1 MASASPSDDVAES
14 EFVPDDGPR
23 THDAEKVKEV
33 LDLDRARTVQRSMLN
48 FQHRLPHAMK
58 KVMRQK
64 LVSLWCA
71 AHALGGVNWSQLYD
85 LLATCKVNDDG
96 SLSDN
101 LQISAD
107 VIGQRQKSEREQRA
121 RTNLERARC
130 AEQKEKFSNELTSA
144 LHSPPVAELCPALV
158 MLIEQQEEQELR
170 SLADAD
176 YGVTDFIEPHL
187 GKEMLTRMVRE
198 IKERNDVMMHELSI
212 GEWNNTAL
220 NQYRDLAMV
229 WPDRWQTIEGIP
241 TQKVRDWIEGK
252 SAGAAIDGPT
262 WWLVFARRCGY
273 VERDENGVPKLDDED
288 RTIPLVFDDR
298 FEIDHIIMSS
308 TAHEHKVYLNSG
320 LLDHP
325 DNYMIVYRGPNRHKL
340 FQMSIGKI
348 CPLKSYLIG
357 PTNTR
362 HVTNSYQHRFSSLEK
377 NRQALLKAATTVLSK
392 KTREQHLVPY
402 NTSYKANQET
412 NMKRLVSN
420 TASRRDASSLAKKNG
435 QSTLTFATEPLA
447 KRAKVDEGGS
457 STDDAKASEEE
468 EEEEEEDNP
477 EEEDEVLTDDD
488 DSNGSEEEKWSDITG
503 VDWHKAGNKWRVQT
517 TAKGIHPKN
526 ADGEWTVWTNKP
538 REHVGYY
545 TSKAEAEGAYAPEQE
560 KRGKQW
566 CAEVEATKNLPYL
579 PWCRKHIEPPTD
591 WVQGKQY
598 AYIHFGDQGGHV
610 GPVLVTLVK
619 NRTRKDKDG
628 KEHQRWQTIVSR
640 PFKKA
645 TKQYFRKPPSTSSQS
660 AAAKQTK

>member
-1 MASASPSDDVAES
+1 
-14 EFVPDDGPR
+14 
-23 THDAEKVKEV
+23 
-33 LDLDRARTVQRSMLN
+33 
-48 FQHRLPHAMK
+48 MK

-107 VIGQRQKSEREQRA
+107 VIGQRQKTEREQRS

-130 AEQKEKFSNELTSA
+130 AEQKEKFSKELASA

-170 SLADAD
+170 SLANAD

-198 IKERNDVMMHELSI
+198 IKERNDVMLHELSI
-212 GEWNNTAL
+212 GEWNSTAL

-273 VERDENGVPKLDDED
+273 VERDDNGIPKLDDED
-288 RTIPLVFDDR
+288 RTIPLEFDDR

-377 NRQALLKAATTVLSK
+377 NRQALLKAATNVLSK

-402 NTSYKANQET
+402 TTSYKAKQEN

-420 TASRRDASSLAKKNG
+420 TASRKDASSLAKKNG
-435 QSTLTFATEPLA
+435 QSTLTFATEPPPA
-447 KRAKVDEGGS
+447 KRTKVDEGET
-457 STDDAKASEEE
+457 STTASAEEE
-468 EEEEEEDNP
+468 EEVEEDGS
-477 EEEDEVLTDDD
+477 ESDQEMLADDD
-488 DSNGSEEEKWSDITG
+488 DGSNGSEEEQRSNITG
-503 VDWHKAGNKWRVQT
+503 LTWNKEKVKWQVQT
-517 TAKGIHPKN
+517 TQKGIHPKN
-526 ADGEWTVWTNKP
+526 ADGEWSVWTNKP
-538 REHVGYY
+538 QKHVRYY
-545 TSKAEAEGAYAPEQE
+545 TSKAKAEAAYAPEQE
-560 KRGKQW
+560 ERGRQW
-566 CAEVEATKNLPYL
+566 CLEVEATKDLPYL
-579 PWCRKHIEPPTD
+579 PWCRKRIEPPAD
-591 WVQGKQY
+591 WVKGKQY
-598 AYIHFGDQGGHV
+598 ATIYFGNKGGHV
-610 GPVLVTLVK
+610 GPAVVTLVK
-619 NRTRKDKDG
+619 NSSYKDKDG
-628 KEHQRWQTIVSR
+628 KERQTWHTHVSNA
-640 PFKKA
+640 FKKA
-645 TKQYFRKPPSTSSQS
+645 AKRDFPKPPSTSSQS
-660 AAAKQTK
+660 AAAKQK